1 MEQQVG
7 RRGWLNDFCLYLLYT
22 VTVCSFASF
31 PLSRVRPCFAVM
43 LLLALRRRDGDE
55 SFNIGE
61 QVDYAYCHDED
72 GSGLSHAHACKAH
85 N

>member
-1 MEQQVG
+1 MEAEVG
-7 RRGWLNDFCLYLLYT
+7 RRGRLNDFCLYLLYT
-22 VTVCSFASF
+22 VIVCSLASY
-31 PLSRVRPCFAVM
+31 PPSSVRPCFAVM
-43 LLLALRRRDGDE
+43 LLLALRRRDRDE

-61 QVDYAYCHDED
+61 QVDDAYSHDED